1 MIEIINRELL
11 IPPEEYN
18 IGTNYD
24 SNTEERHFHMKR
36 IVSSG
41 VDLASLDFSLD
52 MQYTN
57 GEKNSVSLTKE
68 VTEKDI
74 NLTLPIVNSML
85 QVPGAVLIQLR
96 ALTEDG
102 TCKWTSYQGALFVEE
117 SINTPAAWEG
127 RLTELEQ
134 LDQDIQRVEDDISG
148 LNTDEAARKAAEE
161 ARVEAENAREAAEE
175 VRETTFATN
184 ETTRQAEF
192 DTAQAQRSAAFE
204 SSEDERQTTYEAD
217 VAEFNEKQTLLR
229 GYATEAESY
238 AHGGTNSR
246 TGEETDNARYYKEQ
260 SEIIKNQISQAA
272 ALFIP
277 MFSVDWDPTSS
288 TFGHLISNT
297 EAQGIQFTLENGHLY
312 GELLEG

>member
-41 VDLASLDFSLD
+41 VDLASLDFHLD

-57 GEKNSVSLTKE
+57 GDKNSVTLTKD

-134 LDQDIQRVEDDISG
+134 LERDIQRVEDDISG

-161 ARVEAENAREAAEE
+161 ARVEAENAREAA
-175 VRETTFATN
+175 
-184 ETTRQAEF
+184 
-192 DTAQAQRSAAFE
+192 FE
-204 SSEDERQTTYEAD
+204 SAETIRQNTYEAD
-217 VAEFNEKQTLLR
+217 VAEFNEKQALLR

-277 MFSVDWDPTSS
+277 TFSVDWDPTSS

>member
-24 SNTEERHFHMKR
+24 SNTEERLFHMKR

-41 VDLASLDFSLD
+41 VDLASLDFHLD

-57 GEKNSVSLTKE
+57 GDKNSVTLTKD

-134 LDQDIQRVEDDISG
+134 LERDIQRVEDDISG
-148 LNTDEAARKAAEE
+148 LNTDEAARKEAEE
-161 ARVEAENAREAAEE
+161 ARVEAENAREA
-175 VRETTFATN
+175 TFTENEAT
-184 ETTRQAEF
+184 
-192 DTAQAQRSAAFE
+192 RSAAFE
-204 SSEDERQTTYEAD
+204 SAETIRQNTYEAD
-217 VAEFNEKQTLLR
+217 VAEFNEKQALLR

-238 AHGGTNSR
+238 AHGGTDSR

-260 SEIIKNQISQAA
+260 SEIIKNQIAQAA

>member
-41 VDLASLDFSLD
+41 VDLASLDFHLD

-57 GEKNSVSLTKE
+57 GDKNSVTLTKD

-127 RLTELEQ
+127 KLTELEQ
-134 LDQDIQRVEDDISG
+134 LERDIQRVEDDISG

-161 ARVEAENAREAAEE
+161 ARVEAENAREA
-175 VRETTFATN
+175 TFTENEAT
-184 ETTRQAEF
+184 
-192 DTAQAQRSAAFE
+192 RSAAFE
-204 SSEDERQTTYEAD
+204 SAETIRQNTYEAD
-217 VAEFNEKQTLLR
+217 VAEFNKKQALLR
-229 GYATEAESY
+229 GYVTEAESY
-238 AHGGTNSR
+238 AHGGTDSR

-260 SEIIKNQISQAA
+260 SEIIKNQIAQAA

>member
-41 VDLASLDFSLD
+41 VDLASLDFHLD

-57 GEKNSVSLTKE
+57 GDKNSVTLTKD

-134 LDQDIQRVEDDISG
+134 LERDIQRVEDDISD

-161 ARVEAENAREAAEE
+161 ARVEAENAREA
-175 VRETTFATN
+175 T
-184 ETTRQAEF
+184 
-192 DTAQAQRSAAFE
+192 FE
-204 SSEDERQTTYEAD
+204 SSEDERQATFESAETIRQNTYEAD
-217 VAEFNEKQTLLR
+217 VAEFNEKQALLR
-229 GYATEAESY
+229 EYATAAESY
-238 AHGGTNSR
+238 AHGGTDSR
-246 TGEETDNARYYKEQ
+246 AGEETDNARYYKEQ
-260 SEIIKNQISQAA
+260 SEIIKNQMAQTA

>member
-1 MIEIINRELL
+1 MLYVTEEITMIEIINRELL

-41 VDLASLDFSLD
+41 VDLASLDFHLD

-57 GEKNSVSLTKE
+57 GDKNSVTLTKD

-134 LDQDIQRVEDDISG
+134 LENDIQRVEDDISG
-148 LNTDEAARKAAEE
+148 LNTDEAARKEAEE
-161 ARVEAENAREAAEE
+161 ARVEAENAREAAE
-175 VRETTFATN
+175 
-184 ETTRQAEF
+184 
-192 DTAQAQRSAAFE
+192 
-204 SSEDERQTTYEAD
+204 DERQATFESAETIRQNTYEAD
-217 VAEFNEKQTLLR
+217 VAEFNEKQALLR
-229 GYATEAESY
+229 GYAIEAESY
-238 AHGGTNSR
+238 AHGGTDSR
-246 TGEETDNARYYKEQ
+246 AGEETDNARYYKEQ
-260 SEIIKNQISQAA
+260 SEIIKNQIAQAA

>member
-41 VDLASLDFSLD
+41 VDLASLDFHLD

-57 GEKNSVSLTKE
+57 GDKNSVTLTKD

-134 LDQDIQRVEDDISG
+134 LERDIQRVEDDISG

-161 ARVEAENAREAAEE
+161 ARVEAENARE
-175 VRETTFATN
+175 VT
-184 ETTRQAEF
+184 
-192 DTAQAQRSAAFE
+192 FE
-204 SSEDERQTTYEAD
+204 SAETIRQNTYEAD
-217 VAEFNEKQTLLR
+217 VAEFNEKQALLR
-229 GYATEAESY
+229 EYATAAESY
-238 AHGGTNSR
+238 AHGGTDSR

>member
-41 VDLASLDFSLD
+41 VDLASLDFHLD

-57 GEKNSVSLTKE
+57 GDKNSVTLTKD

-127 RLTELEQ
+127 KLTELEQ
-134 LDQDIQRVEDDISG
+134 LERDIQRVEDDISG

-161 ARVEAENAREAAEE
+161 ARVEAENAREAAEKT
-175 VRETTFATN
+175 RAATFTEN
-184 ETTRQAEF
+184 EAARQA
-192 DTAQAQRSAAFE
+192 TFE
-204 SSEDERQTTYEAD
+204 SAETIRQNTYEAD

-229 GYATEAESY
+229 GYATAAESY
-238 AHGGTNSR
+238 AHGGTDSR

>member
-1 MIEIINRELL
+1 MLYVTEEITMIEIINRELL

-41 VDLASLDFSLD
+41 VDLASLDFHLD

-57 GEKNSVSLTKE
+57 GDKNSVTLTKD

-134 LDQDIQRVEDDISG
+134 LERDIQRVEDDISG

-161 ARVEAENAREAAEE
+161 ARVEAENAREA
-175 VRETTFATN
+175 T
-184 ETTRQAEF
+184 
-192 DTAQAQRSAAFE
+192 FE
-204 SSEDERQTTYEAD
+204 SSEDERQATFESAETIRQNTYEAD

-229 GYATEAESY
+229 GYATAAESY
-238 AHGGTNSR
+238 AHGGTDSR

-260 SEIIKNQISQAA
+260 SEIIKNQIAQAA

>member
-41 VDLASLDFSLD
+41 VDLASLDFHLD

-57 GEKNSVSLTKE
+57 GDKNSVTLTKD

-134 LDQDIQRVEDDISG
+134 LERDIQRVEDDISG
-148 LNTDEAARKAAEE
+148 LNTDEAARKEAEE
-161 ARVEAENAREAAEE
+161 ARVEAENAREA
-175 VRETTFATN
+175 T
-184 ETTRQAEF
+184 
-192 DTAQAQRSAAFE
+192 FE
-204 SSEDERQTTYEAD
+204 SAETIRQNTYEAD
-217 VAEFNEKQTLLR
+217 VAEFNEKQALLR
-229 GYATEAESY
+229 GYAIEAESY
-238 AHGGTNSR
+238 AHGGTDSR

-260 SEIIKNQISQAA
+260 SEIIKNQIAQAA